1 MKALRISDRHL
12 TVCVGF
18 FLDKNAGPS
27 VADTH
32 PHRFSKRSR
41 VVFWSCTPAGE
52 VLYAFLHVQRWLLS
66 YLFITGR
73 LAEKERE
80 LRALRHA

>member
-1 MKALRISDRHL
+1 MLALRISDRHL
-12 TVCVGF
+12 TVLCRILRGNV
-18 FLDKNAGPS
+18 GPS
-27 VADTH
+27 VTDTH

>member
-1 MKALRISDRHL
+1 MEKGPLFSYDSLLRTTAFIRMKALRISDCHL

-52 VLYAFLHVQRWLLS
+52 CLYAFQH
-66 YLFITGR
+66 I
-73 LAEKERE
+73 
-80 LRALRHA
+80 